1 MEYDINFRK
10 FAIGLLPQALRGI
23 VTRAFIEVLARPF
36 KEIHIV
42 FSLYRAEKLW
52 YMGYNWTADSM
63 QAMLNDFF
71 ADDIEDCGL
80 DPEMQPILVE
90 DGVEGNEVLI
100 YPAGRFLPVLTPVR
114 LTLGST
120 WGARPFTVRI
130 PHEMEGEI
138 DEGVVKRLVNIFK
151 LYGIGYRIEYYT

>member
-1 MEYDINFRK
+1 MEYDIDFGK
-10 FAIGLLPQALRGI
+10 FAGGLLPQALRGG
-23 VTRAFIEVLARPF
+23 VTRAFLNVLAHPF
-36 KEIHIV
+36 QELHTV
-42 FSLYRAEKLW
+42 FSLYREEKLW
-52 YMGYNWTADSM
+52 YLSHNWTADSM

-71 ADDIEDCGL
+71 ADDIQSCGL
-80 DPEMQPILVE
+80 DPDTQPILVE

-100 YPAGRFLPVLTPVR
+100 YPAEKKLPVLTPVR

-130 PHEMEGEI
+130 PQEMEGEI
-138 DEGVVKRLVNIFK
+138 DVDAVKRLVNIFK

>member
-1 MEYDINFRK
+1 MEYDIDFWK
-10 FAIGLLPQALRGI
+10 FAGGLLPQALRGG
-23 VTRAFIEVLARPF
+23 VTRAFMEVLAWPF
-36 KEIHIV
+36 KEIHTV
-42 FSLYRAEKLW
+42 FSLYLEEKLW
-52 YMGYNWTADSM
+52 YLSHNWTADSM
-63 QAMLNDFF
+63 QAMLNEFF

-80 DPEMQPILVE
+80 DPDTQPILVE

-100 YPAGRFLPVLTPVR
+100 YPADRHLLVLTPVR

-130 PHEMEGEI
+130 PQEMEGEI
-138 DEGVVKRLVNIFK
+138 DEEVVKRLVNIFK

>member
-1 MEYDINFRK
+1 MEYDIDFGK
-10 FAIGLLPQALRGI
+10 FAGGLLPQALRGG
-23 VTRAFIEVLARPF
+23 VTRAFLNVLAHPF
-36 KEIHIV
+36 QELHTV
-42 FSLYRAEKLW
+42 FSLYREEKLW
-52 YMGYNWTADSM
+52 YLSDNWTADSM

-71 ADDIEDCGL
+71 ADDIQSCGL
-80 DPEMQPILVE
+80 DPDTQPILVV

-100 YPAGRFLPVLTPVR
+100 YPADRQLLVLTPVG

-138 DEGVVKRLVNIFK
+138 DEDIVKRLVNIFK